1 MPRERFLQSLLK
13 SQSYLY
19 IKRFQSFQLEDQVVV
34 VQVVSLR
41 EAIEARIRS
50 LPSKHYLLNLVDEF
64 KITETTK
71 TKPQK
76 ERI

>member
-1 MPRERFLQSLLK
+1 MPRERFLLSLLK

-19 IKRFQSFQLEDQVVV
+19 IKRFQSFQLEVQVAVV

-50 LPSKHYLLNLVDEF
+50 LPSKHYLPNLVEEF
-64 KITETTK
+64 
-71 TKPQK
+71 
-76 ERI
+76 

>member
-19 IKRFQSFQLEDQVVV
+19 IKRFQSFQLEVQVAVV
-34 VQVVSLR
+34 VQVVSLK

-50 LPSKHYLLNLVDEF
+50 LPSKHYLPNLVDEF
-64 KITETTK
+64 
-71 TKPQK
+71 
-76 ERI
+76 

>member
-1 MPRERFLQSLLK
+1 MPRERFLLSLLK

-19 IKRFQSFQLEDQVVV
+19 IKRFQSFQLEVQVVVAVV

-50 LPSKHYLLNLVDEF
+50 LPSKHYLPNLVDEF
-64 KITETTK
+64 
-71 TKPQK
+71 
-76 ERI
+76 